1 MNFLQDAQ
9 GNNSST
15 RLAFLMVVVITM
27 GMWVF
32 MGVSKHELVELPSTV
47 LALIAA
53 LMGGKVLQSNIELN
67 SPTNKGN

>member
-32 MGVSKHELVELPSTV
+32 MGVSKHELVELPATV

-53 LMGGKVLQSNIELN
+53 LMGGKVIQSNIELN

>member
-53 LMGGKVLQSNIELN
+53 LTGGKVIQSNIELN